1 MNEAEI
7 RKYASLM
14 RELDLTG
21 IEIDEKQGVIR
32 LERERDGA
40 GAGSLLAD
48 AAPAQNAA
56 ASGMQGSAAQY
67 SAAQYSA
74 AQYSAG
80 AQYSPLSEAPAF
92 EAKPQAAQY
101 YAAAN
106 LESVK
111 SPTVG
116 IFYAAPA
123 ENADPYVKAG
133 DTVHKGD
140 VLCIIE
146 AMKLMNEVL
155 AEKDGVIE
163 EICAQN
169 GQVVEYGTELFRI
182 REMSA

>member
-67 SAAQYSA
+67 SAAPHSA
-74 AQYSAG
+74 E
-80 AQYSPLSEAPAF
+80 AQYSPAEAPAF
-92 EAKPQAAQY
+92 EAKPQAAQN

>member
-74 AQYSAG
+74 G

-92 EAKPQAAQY
+92 EAKHQAAQN